1 MTKLSFAV
9 TAWSAWSPVLE
20 SKAAWLQWAGKT
32 GSPSLGAES
41 PTPALL
47 RRRVSPLGQK
57 ALKAAWALPDAA
69 VAPMVFCSRHGEF
82 GRTLS
87 ILDSLVSRA
96 EVSPADFTLS
106 VHNALA
112 GLLSIACAN
121 RQGHTMIAAG
131 AESFGFGMLEA
142 LARLAERPDEPVLLV
157 YFDERLPVPFDA
169 FDDNATQPIA
179 LAMTLSVSGG
189 ERLTLD
195 THPAN
200 GAGVSGEPAV
210 MAFMRTM
217 LGASSHSVSVGE
229 QLVWNWRNG
238 DAAA

>member
-1 MTKLSFAV
+1 LTKLSFAV
-9 TAWSAWSPVLE
+9 TAWSAWAPGLE
-20 SKAAWLQWAGKT
+20 SAAAWLHWAGQT
-32 GSPSLGAES
+32 EQTAVTADTVTPS
-41 PTPALL
+41 LL
-47 RRRVSPLGQK
+47 RRRVSPLGQQ
-57 ALKAAWALPDAA
+57 ALKAAWALPDVA

>member
-1 MTKLSFAV
+1 LIKHSFAV
-9 TAWSAWSPVLE
+9 TAWSAWAPGLE
-20 SKAAWLQWAGKT
+20 SVTAWLQWAGQTKQPAMT
-32 GSPSLGAES
+32 ADTVM
-41 PTPALL
+41 PTLL

-57 ALKAAWALPDAA
+57 ALKAAWSLPDSATA
-69 VAPMVFCSRHGEF
+69 RMVFCSRHGEF

-87 ILDSLVSRA
+87 ILDSLVNRA

-131 AESFGFGMLEA
+131 VESFGFGMLEA

-157 YFDERLPVPFDA
+157 HFDEKLPAPFDV

-179 LAMTLSVSGG
+179 LAMTLSASDGD
-189 ERLTLD
+189 RLTLD

-210 MAFMRTM
+210 MAFMRAM
-217 LGASSHSVSVGE
+217 LGASPHSVSVGE
-229 QLVWNWRNG
+229 QLVWNWRSG
-238 DAAA
+238 DAAG